1 MWYEQEQQFTQKYLA
16 PYGVAPNG
24 KPIEQSSDETAVA
37 YLNIAQEVL
46 DPLGLF
52 GPLGV
57 LLEMAQSTSTREHT
71 AMALAAM
78 AGVISAS
85 PYLKRCP
92 LIEKLVNH
100 PMFPAAHKEIQRR
113 SHGRSKRSM
122 RWE

>member
-1 MWYEQEQQFTQKYLA
+1 MWQEQEHQFTQKYLA

-24 KPIEQSSDETAVA
+24 KPVEQASTETAVA

-57 LLEMAQSTSTREHT
+57 LLEMANNANTREHT

-78 AGVISAS
+78 AGVIHVA
-85 PYLKRCP
+85 PHLRRCP
-92 LIEKLVNH
+92 LIQRLVDH
-100 PMFPAAHKEIQRR
+100 PMFPQAHKEIEKRR
-113 SHGRSKRSM
+113 HSGAKRSL
-122 RWE
+122 RY

>member
-1 MWYEQEQQFTQKYLA
+1 MWHEQEQQFTQKYLA

-24 KPIEQSSDETAVA
+24 KPVEQASTETAVA
-37 YLNIAQEVL
+37 YLNIAQEVM

-52 GPLGV
+52 GPLGM

-85 PYLKRCP
+85 PHLKRCP
-92 LIEKLVNH
+92 LIEQLIKH
-100 PMFPAAHKEIQRR
+100 PMFPAAHKEIQ
-113 SHGRSKRSM
+113 KRTSARPKRTM
-122 RWE
+122 RWG